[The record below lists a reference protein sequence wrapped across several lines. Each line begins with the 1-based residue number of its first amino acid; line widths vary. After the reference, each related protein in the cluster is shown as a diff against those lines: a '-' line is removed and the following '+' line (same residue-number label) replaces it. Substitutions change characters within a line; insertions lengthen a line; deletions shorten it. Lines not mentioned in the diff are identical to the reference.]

1 MKKENIFRIHAWGDT
16 SGTEI
21 FLRRAE
27 GNINPI
33 RAAIFCEFKVEEW
46 FQPESTLLTAGVATL
61 LVRFYG
67 FIFSEHL
74 HDAKIIDIDWYSWRD
89 RFCPPERYGALM
101 HDTRLHRDE
110 EKMKAVARV
119 LLDCFGRN
127 EIARIENSRLWEPAI
142 LVRRISGNVDPVRA
156 AAFCQLKAEEWFGK
170 DAIVSNHGMA
180 SMLADFYGFRIFPFD
195 NAISSVSISEWSS
208 WRVLWPVI
216 DMFRVRTSI
225 IRTEELTQDMS
236 LNRIGL
242 KDALRYRLA

>member
-1 MKKENIFRIHAWGDT
+1 MEKENIFRIHAWDNKTGV
-16 SGTEI
+16 
-21 FLRRAE
+21 FLRKVE

-33 RAAIFCEFKVEEW
+33 RAAVFCEFKVEEW
-46 FQPESTLLTAGVATL
+46 FQPESTLLTEGVATL

-74 HDAKIIDIDWYSWRD
+74 HDAKLIDIDWYSWRD
-89 RFCPPERYGALM
+89 RFCPPERYGPLM

-110 EKMKAVARV
+110 EMMKAVARV
-119 LLDCFGRN
+119 FLDEFGRN

-142 LVRRISGNVDPVRA
+142 LVRRISGDVDPVRA

-180 SMLADFYGFRIFPFD
+180 SMLTDFYGFQIFPFG
-195 NAISSVSISEWSS
+195 NVLSSVPISEWSS
-208 WRVLWPVI
+208 CRVLWPVI

-225 IRTEELTQDMS
+225 IHKEELTRDMS
-236 LNRIGL
+236 LNRAGL
-242 KDALRYRLA
+242 KDALGYRLA

>member
-1 MKKENIFRIHAWGDT
+1 MEKEKIFRIHSWGE
-16 SGTEI
+16 SREI
-21 FLRRAE
+21 FLRRVE

-33 RAAIFCEFKVEEW
+33 RAAIFCEFKVEKW
-46 FQPESTLLTAGVATL
+46 FQPESTLLTEGVATL

-74 HDAKIIDIDWYSWRD
+74 HDAKLIDIDWYSWRD
-89 RFCPPERYGALM
+89 RFCPPERYGPLM

-110 EKMKAVARV
+110 ERMKAVARIF
-119 LLDCFGRN
+119 LDGFGRN

-142 LVRRISGNVDPVRA
+142 LVRRISGDVAPVRA

-180 SMLADFYGFRIFPFD
+180 SMLTDFYGFQIFPFG
-195 NAISSVSISEWSS
+195 NVLSSVPISEWSS
-208 WRVLWPVI
+208 CRVLWPVI

-225 IRTEELTQDMS
+225 IHKEELTRDMS
-236 LNRIGL
+236 LNRAGL
-242 KDALRYRLA
+242 KDALGYRLA

>member
-1 MKKENIFRIHAWGDT
+1 MEKEKIFRIHSWGE
-16 SGTEI
+16 SREI
-21 FLRRAE
+21 FLRRVE

-33 RAAIFCEFKVEEW
+33 RAAIFCEFKVEKW
-46 FQPESTLLTAGVATL
+46 FQPESTLLTEGVATL

-74 HDAKIIDIDWYSWRD
+74 HDAKLIDIDWYSWRD
-89 RFCPPERYGALM
+89 RFCPPERYGPLM

-110 EKMKAVARV
+110 ERMKAVARIF
-119 LLDCFGRN
+119 LDGFGRN

-142 LVRRISGNVDPVRA
+142 LVRRISGDVDPVRA

-180 SMLADFYGFRIFPFD
+180 SMLTDFYGFQIFPFG
-195 NAISSVSISEWSS
+195 NVPSSVPISEWSS
-208 WRVLWPVI
+208 CRVLWPVI

-225 IRTEELTQDMS
+225 IHKEELTRDMS
-236 LNRIGL
+236 LNRAGL
-242 KDALRYRLA
+242 KDALGYRLA